1 MFPFK
6 LTPKRVEYL
15 KELELTSPSEVIS
28 YFPRTYNLYHQ
39 SVLDKENDQKRVVVK
54 GMVHKKERV
63 VRFGRNHTLFKFTL
77 VYDYETYTVVCFN
90 RDYLTKTI
98 STGDEV
104 IVVGKFDYYK
114 REINMTELITNG
126 IDNLKIRPL
135 YSLPEGITN
144 YEFQLLLKLCFNVA
158 PIEEVIPESLR
169 SKYRLVS
176 RKKAYNDVHF
186 PNDEEELRQA
196 LRYLKYEELLVYS
209 LQLQLLKK
217 EQKNAERSIA
227 KKVDHELLERVISNS
242 SFILTSDQEK
252 AVSDIVKD
260 LESNSLMYRML
271 QGDVGSGKTLVATMG
286 LVANYS
292 AGYQGVLMAPT
303 DILARQHYAFLV
315 DFLKDTPIKVGLLV
329 SALSAK
335 EKREVLEK
343 MANHDYDIIV
353 GTHAL
358 IQSGVEYAKL
368 GLAVIDEQHR
378 FGVKQ
383 RQLLKEKD
391 ENVELLMM
399 SATPIPR
406 SLAITLYGDMDIS
419 TIHSFPNQ
427 KRRVETRVIEG
438 STIKS
443 LLKEITER
451 VGNNERVFI
460 VCPLIDEDE
469 NRRNVS
475 EVYEGLKKHF
485 QGKANVAFLHGRMGE
500 LEKEQT
506 MIDFRDG
513 KTSILVSTT
522 VIEVGIDIRQATMMI
537 IYDAESFGLAT
548 IHQLR
553 GRIGRGGQE
562 ARCYLL
568 CSNGS
573 PIALKRLNY
582 LVDHDDGFDIAR
594 FDLANRGP
602 GDIVGTRQSGIP
614 DLNIADI
621 YSDLKILE
629 VARDDAQRLIEQQDL
644 EENKQIFAYIA
655 SKKDQ
660 FMLHLKRK
668 GVDNYD

>member
-28 YFPRTYNLYHQ
+28 YFPRTYNLDHQ

-655 SKKDQ
+655 SKKD
-660 FMLHLKRK
+660 
-668 GVDNYD
+668 

>member
-144 YEFQLLLKLCFNVA
+144 YEFQLLLKLCFNVT
-158 PIEEVIPESLR
+158 PIEEIVPESLR

-227 KKVDHELLERVISNS
+227 KKVDHKLLESVISKS
-242 SFILTSDQEK
+242 SFILTADQEK

-303 DILARQHYAFLV
+303 DILARQHCAFLTS
-315 DFLKDTPIKVGLLV
+315 FLKDTPIKVGLLV

-343 MANHDYDIIV
+343 IANHEYDIIV

-427 KRRVETRVIEG
+427 KRQVETRVIEG

-655 SKKDQ
+655 SKKD
-660 FMLHLKRK
+660 
-668 GVDNYD
+668 

>member
-655 SKKDQ
+655 SKKD
-660 FMLHLKRK
+660 
-668 GVDNYD
+668 